1 MTEPTNSLDTDKS
14 VMLAYTINVME
25 GGMIG
30 PRIAAIPEICR
41 CEMVGVAFLLHGR
54 MVVPPTADAVA
65 TPEPEIA
72 PNSADAST
80 VTTPESL

>member
-30 PRIAAIPEICR
+30 PRIAAIPEIAAAKWS
-41 CEMVGVAFLLHGR
+41 G
-54 MVVPPTADAVA
+54 
-65 TPEPEIA
+65 
-72 PNSADAST
+72 
-80 VTTPESL
+80 